1 MRPHRRRCLTVKKKA
16 IRLANIGYK
25 DTKLYDGKMKLASH
39 GVKTVKLIG
48 VKGGG
53 KRKRLVA
60 GLAVVAGAIA
70 LYAAMI
76 PPDWIGALQPC

>member
-1 MRPHRRRCLTVKKKA
+1 
-16 IRLANIGYK
+16 
-25 DTKLYDGKMKLASH
+25 
-39 GVKTVKLIG
+39 

-53 KRKRLVA
+53 KKKRLVA